1 MGLYIGI
8 TIVVAMIS
16 SFLIVGITNR
26 FFKLYQYNV
35 KQAFRTYYG
44 NDFMPIED
52 GMQDYTPEDSEEEEA
67 L

>member
-1 MGLYIGI
+1 
-8 TIVVAMIS
+8 MIS